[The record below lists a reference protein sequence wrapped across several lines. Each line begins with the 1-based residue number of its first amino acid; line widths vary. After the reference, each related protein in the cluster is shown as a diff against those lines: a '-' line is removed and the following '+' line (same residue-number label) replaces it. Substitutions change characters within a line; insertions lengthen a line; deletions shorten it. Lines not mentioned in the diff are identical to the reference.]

1 MQKLQLSFKLITRFP
16 RNFFNTNTDP
26 SFQDFSVC
34 SKNLIIS
41 SSLAGKTTRRELFS
55 SSISN
60 AKFLSNASPI
70 PPKSHRNI
78 IYEAFSKSS
87 ANHLVLNPHLKNG
100 SINRGILV
108 ARSSN
113 LPGNSAGSNH
123 QRYRTSS
130 RGGSKYSWLP
140 STDGVLWGLIISNT
154 AVCTLWNG
162 ADPTFMKQNFMISIE
177 NFKSGRV
184 HTLITSA
191 FSHIDVG
198 HLFSNM
204 IGLLFFGRTIGRI
217 FGPRFL
223 LNLYLAGAIGGSV
236 FYLVHHAFIEFGLGS
251 SGAVNAIALL
261 YIFLFPK
268 SKLYFYLVL
277 PVPAMLVGA
286 FLVGKDLYRMKM
298 ADGKI
303 SGEAH
308 LGGAAVAAIVWLGV
322 RRGWWIL
329 LSTLLVVL

>member
-1 MQKLQLSFKLITRFP
+1 MQKLQLSFKLISRFP
-16 RNFFNTNTDP
+16 RNFSNTNTYP
-26 SFQDFSVC
+26 SFQDFNVC
-34 SKNLIIS
+34 TKYLILS
-41 SSLAGKTTRRELFS
+41 SSFTGKTTGRELFN
-55 SSISN
+55 SSIST
-60 AKFLSNASPI
+60 KFLSNASSI
-70 PPKSHRNI
+70 PPKTHHNF

-87 ANHLVLNPHLKNG
+87 ANHLVLNPHLKNQ

-108 ARSSN
+108 ARSD

-130 RGGSKYSWLP
+130 RGGRKYSWFP
-140 STDGVLWGLIISNT
+140 STDGVLWGLIVANT
-154 AVCTLWNG
+154 AVFTLWNG

-184 HTLITSA
+184 HTMITSA

-236 FYLVHHAFIEFGLGS
+236 FYLGRQGLGS
-251 SGAVNAIALL
+251 SGAVNAIVLL

-277 PVPAMLVGA
+277 PVPAMLAGA
-286 FLVGKDLYRMKM
+286 FLVGKDLYSMKM

-308 LGGAAVAAIVWLGV
+308 LGVLQSLQSHCLGSEED
-322 RRGWWIL
+322 GGFD
-329 LSTLLVVL
+329 

>member
-1 MQKLQLSFKLITRFP
+1 MQKLQLSFKLIARFP
-16 RNFFNTNTDP
+16 RNFSNVNTKA
-26 SFQDFSVC
+26 SFQDFSV
-34 SKNLIIS
+34 STKKLILS
-41 SSLAGKTTRRELFS
+41 SSLTGKTTGGELFS
-55 SSISN
+55 TT
-60 AKFLSNASPI
+60 KFLSNGSSI
-70 PPKSHRNI
+70 PQKSHHNI
-78 IYEAFSKSS
+78 IYDAFS
-87 ANHLVLNPHLKNG
+87 ANHLVLNPHLKNQ

-130 RGGSKYSWLP
+130 RKYSWFP
-140 STDGVLWGLIISNT
+140 STDGVLWGLIVANT
-154 AVCTLWNG
+154 AVCTFWNG
-162 ADPTFMKQNFMISIE
+162 ADPTFMKQNFMISVE

-184 HTLITSA
+184 HTMITSA

-204 IGLLFFGRTIGRI
+204 IGLLFFGSTIGRI

-236 FYLVHHAFIEFGLGS
+236 FYLVHHAFIDPSKRGRQGLGS
-251 SGAVNAIALL
+251 SGAVNAIVLL
-261 YIFLFPK
+261 YIFHFPK

-277 PVPAMLVGA
+277 PVPAMLAGA

-308 LGGAAVAAIVWLGV
+308 LGGAAVAAIAWFGI
-322 RRGWWIL
+322 RRGWWI
-329 LSTLLVVL
+329 